1 MNMSYKMELKIN
13 LGNYQNVNLV
23 VDEMKS
29 FEECQESFHSTIRDY
44 VRNGIEITKPV
55 LTAIGMRKVD
65 SVEEKNK

>member
-1 MNMSYKMELKIN
+1 MSYKMELKIN

-29 FEECQESFHSTIRDY
+29 FEECQKSFHSTIRDY

-55 LTAIGMRKVD
+55 LTSIGMRKVD
-65 SVEEKNK
+65 LVEEKNK